1 MLNGDTRATFGRGS
15 RVARPGW
22 MFRTFQIPLSWTEL
36 IKRTIGQISKDNV
49 LGLAAQLSFYLL
61 LALVPA
67 ILFLVALS
75 SFFPG
80 HMVEQLI
87 AQLSGVAP
95 PAMVDLLR
103 AQLQSIAEGQ
113 QGGLLTFGVLM
124 ALWSSSAA
132 IVGAIDAM
140 NRVYDIEEGRP
151 WWRVRL
157 TAISLTL
164 ALAALVI
171 ISMGLVIAGPVLAE
185 WMAAHFGLG
194 PVFEWSWK
202 IVQWPLVVVLIT
214 VGLGLLN
221 YYGPDAEQDWQWIT
235 PGALLATLLWL
246 IASLAF
252 RLYVTNFA
260 DYNATYGA
268 LGGVIVLMLWFYISG
283 VAVLVGSEMNAEIEH
298 ASPHGKDAGEKV
310 PGQKRKLGAAAA
322 REYAHQGN
330 RPDDRRSLTPSDRRQ
345 PLNRENLVEGR
356 LPQVAQKGSFGSR
369 LAGIPLFFGTWW
381 FRRRTKG

>member
-1 MLNGDTRATFGRGS
+1 MFKTFR
-15 RVARPGW
+15 
-22 MFRTFQIPLSWTEL
+22 IPLSWTEL
-36 IKRTIGQISKDNV
+36 IKRTIGQINKDNV

-67 ILFLVALS
+67 ILFLVALT

-80 HMVEQLI
+80 DVVTQLI

-95 PAMVDLLR
+95 PAMVDLLK
-103 AQLQSIAEGQ
+103 AQLQSIAEGEH
-113 QGGLLTFGVLM
+113 GGLLTFGVLM

-132 IVGAIDAM
+132 IVGAMDAM

-157 TAISLTL
+157 TAVVLTI
-164 ALAALVI
+164 ALAVLVI
-171 ISMGLVIAGPVLAE
+171 VSMGLVIAGPALAE

-202 IVQWPLVVVLIT
+202 IVQWPLVLALIT

-235 PGALLATLLWL
+235 PGALLATILWL

-260 DYNATYGA
+260 DYNATYGS

-322 REYAHQGN
+322 REYDLGQN
-330 RPDDRRSLTPSDRRQ
+330 RHDDRRAVPASDRSQ
-345 PLNRENLVEGR
+345 PPNRETSVKSM
-356 LPQVAQKGSFGSR
+356 LPQVSHRASLGSR
-369 LAGIPLFFGTWW
+369 LAGIPLFLTTWW
-381 FRRRTKG
+381 FRRRTKS

>member
-1 MLNGDTRATFGRGS
+1 
-15 RVARPGW
+15 

-36 IKRTIGQISKDNV
+36 IKRTIAQISKDNV

-67 ILFLVALS
+67 ILFLVALT

-87 AQLSGVAP
+87 AQLAGVAP

-103 AQLQSIAEGQ
+103 AQLESIAEGE

-151 WWRVRL
+151 WWKVRL

-202 IVQWPLVVVLIT
+202 IVQWPLVVALIT

-221 YYGPDAEQDWQWIT
+221 YYGPDAEQSAQAARSPVPRPSW
-235 PGALLATLLWL
+235 PSCPHHSRS
-246 IASLAF
+246 ASVSSSPVQQSRSPQLEIQLRILRF
-252 RLYVTNFA
+252 
-260 DYNATYGA
+260 DH
-268 LGGVIVLMLWFYISG
+268 
-283 VAVLVGSEMNAEIEH
+283 EAEIR
-298 ASPHGKDAGEKV
+298 AV
-310 PGQKRKLGAAAA
+310 YRVFL
-322 REYAHQGN
+322 R
-330 RPDDRRSLTPSDRRQ
+330 RPS
-345 PLNRENLVEGR
+345 
-356 LPQVAQKGSFGSR
+356 A
-369 LAGIPLFFGTWW
+369 
-381 FRRRTKG
+381 